1 MTEWDMPP
9 LLNIR
14 ECSHGKRND
23 GGVTAL
29 QEGSAFMFPGCG
41 RLHYATRDL
50 YPVDENW
57 IAEYEQLKVMQARA
71 AKARAARFGEDDA

>member
-1 MTEWDMPP
+1 MTEWDLPP

-14 ECSHGKRND
+14 ECSHGKKND
-23 GGVTAL
+23 GGVSAV

-41 RLHYATRDL
+41 RLHWATRDL

-57 IAEYEQLKVMQARA
+57 IDEYNHLKVMQARA
-71 AKARAARFGEDDA
+71 AKARAARFGDDEA